1 MTCEKYL
8 MFYGYCEH
16 ALNTPVFKEFAVSN
30 PDTPPPASQGPETG
44 NSPLAGLRAQID
56 ALDDQILALLAKRYA
71 LLPEVVK
78 VKAAHGISHRVQGR
92 VQQVIDRNVATGEK
106 LGLPEQ
112 MVREVWDAIIEAAHR
127 YEHQFLEK

>member
-1 MTCEKYL
+1 MNERN
-8 MFYGYCEH
+8 E
-16 ALNTPVFKEFAVSN
+16 S
-30 PDTPPPASQGPETG
+30 PDAQQGPETG

-56 ALDDQILALLAKRYA
+56 ALDDQIMALLATRYA

-92 VQQVIDRNVATGEK
+92 VQQVLERNIAAGAA

-112 MVREVWDAIIEAAHR
+112 MVREIYEAIIEAAHR